1 MQQTDGGSLFRKLG
15 SAAFPNIAFEPSALE
30 ERTVQQAAAP
40 HFCWHSVMGRVERW
54 PPLSSVAGLGLF
66 LGTWDAPDRFRG
78 LGIEEGIIQSM

>member
-1 MQQTDGGSLFRKLG
+1 
-15 SAAFPNIAFEPSALE
+15 
-30 ERTVQQAAAP
+30 
-40 HFCWHSVMGRVERW
+40 MGRVERW